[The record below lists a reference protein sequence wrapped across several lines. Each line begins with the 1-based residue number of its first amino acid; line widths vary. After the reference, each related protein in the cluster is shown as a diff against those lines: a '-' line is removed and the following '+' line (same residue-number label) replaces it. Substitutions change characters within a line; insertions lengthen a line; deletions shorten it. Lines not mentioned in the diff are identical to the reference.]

1 VSAGDPA
8 LSAQLAEAFKAA
20 CLAELEAL
28 KPGNVHIFADGHGM
42 RVEDFARSAE
52 AAAAPIAQADASVG
66 LRIHSSIAA
75 TWDTV
80 GCNTNLGI
88 VLLCAPLAHAVLT
101 RQEPALRERLR
112 SVLQTLTIDDA
123 ALAFQAIVR
132 ASPAGLGQSARH
144 DVHAAPAATLREA
157 MHEAA
162 QRDRIARQYTTDFA
176 DIFELGVPRYAQTLR
191 RWGRPAWATTA
202 VYLGFLSA
210 YADTHIVR
218 KSGVATAVAVQ
229 EEARAHEQAFLALD
243 NPKTYQR
250 ELLKFDATLKAR
262 GINPGTSADLTVA
275 SVFAVALARLMESP
289 PGTPSDTSGQGAGE
303 DPPVDRKSWFKRALS
318 GLGWC

>member
-1 VSAGDPA
+1 MSAGDSA
-8 LSAQLAEAFKAA
+8 LSAQLAEAFRVA

-66 LRIHSSIAA
+66 LRIHASIAA
-75 TWDTV
+75 TWDAV

-101 RQEPALRERLR
+101 RQEPTLRERLR
-112 SVLQTLTIDDA
+112 PVLQALTVDDA

-144 DVHAAPAATLREA
+144 DVHVAPAATLREA

-176 DIFELGVPRYAQTLR
+176 DIFELGVPRYAQTLQ

-218 KSGVATAVAVQ
+218 KLGAATAVAVM
-229 EEARAHEQAFLALD
+229 EEARAHEQAFLALE

-250 ELLKFDATLKAR
+250 ELLKFDADLKAR

-275 SVFAVALARLMESP
+275 SVFAVALEQLMQSP
-289 PGTPSDTSGQGAGE
+289 LRTHSDVGGPGRCEHLLADKS
-303 DPPVDRKSWFKRALS
+303 SWFERLLA
-318 GLGWC
+318 GLGWR